1 MKLKLRW
8 TCLLLVINAAVW
20 CTSASAFQRPAPNA
34 PLDNAAV
41 VKLVR
46 AGFRDKAVISI
57 IGSRDVHFDLSTDQ
71 LIALKKHGVSEKVIL
86 AMIGRAQGD
95 IISADDIAMDDS
107 MDFPP
112 LTSQG
117 QGSGQGQP
125 SNGDSTNIFGSS
137 GGSRGRSKSNTGSGG
152 IENDTVTT
160 GSATVRIVRPPS
172 ESGGASSP
180 KLERTPTLTNDS
192 IADLVQAGFSEG
204 TIIRR
209 IQNSPVDFDLS
220 AKKIDNLHQRHVTDP
235 IIDAMRAAMAD
246 DGSSPTGQVN
256 PKR

>member
-1 MKLKLRW
+1 
-8 TCLLLVINAAVW
+8 
-20 CTSASAFQRPAPNA
+20 
-34 PLDNAAV
+34 
-41 VKLVR
+41 VR

-57 IGSRDVHFDLSTDQ
+57 INSRDVHFDLSTDQ
-71 LIALKKHGVSEKVIL
+71 LIDLKKHGVSEKVIL

-95 IISADDIAMDDS
+95 VISADDIAMDDS

-112 LTSQG
+112 LSSQG
-117 QGSGQGQP
+117 NPQGMGQP

-137 GGSRGRSKSNTGSGG
+137 GGSRGRSHSNTGSGG
-152 IENDTVTT
+152 IDNDTMTT

-172 ESGGASSP
+172 EAGGASSP

-220 AKKIDNLHQRHVTDP
+220 AKKINDLHQRHVTDP
-235 IIDAMRAAMAD
+235 IIDAMRAAMSD
-246 DGSSPTGQVN
+246 EGSSPTGQAN

>member
-1 MKLKLRW
+1 MKLTLRW
-8 TCLLLVINAAVW
+8 ACFLLVFNAAAW
-20 CTSASAFQRPAPNA
+20 CTGVSAFQRPAPHL

-46 AGFRDKAVISI
+46 AGFHDKTVISI
-57 IGSRDVHFDLSTDQ
+57 IGSRDVHFDLSPDR
-71 LIALKKHGVSEKVIL
+71 LIDLKKQGVDEKIIL
-86 AMIGRAQGD
+86 AMIAREQGKS
-95 IISADDIAMDDS
+95 INMDDLAMDDS
-107 MDFPP
+107 IDFPSLKSP
-112 LTSQG
+112 EQS
-117 QGSGQGQP
+117 
-125 SNGDSTNIFGSS
+125 SNSDSTNIFGSS
-137 GGSRGRSKSNTGSGG
+137 GGSKGSSKSTTGNGG

-160 GSATVRIVRPPS
+160 GSATVRIIRPPT
-172 ESGGASSP
+172 EAGGTAP

-192 IADLVQAGFSEG
+192 ITDLVAAGFSEG

-220 AKKIDNLHQRHVTDP
+220 AKKLDTLHQRHVTDS
-235 IIDAMRAAMAD
+235 IINAMRTAMSD